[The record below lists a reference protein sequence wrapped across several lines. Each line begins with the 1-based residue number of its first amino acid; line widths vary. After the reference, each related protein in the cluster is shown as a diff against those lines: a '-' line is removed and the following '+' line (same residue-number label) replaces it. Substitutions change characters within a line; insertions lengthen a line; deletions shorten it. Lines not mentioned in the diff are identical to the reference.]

1 MTCREMVEFLTDF
14 TNGELPPAQA
24 RIFEEHLDCCPP
36 CLDYLESYKTT
47 VRLGKAVCQI
57 PDGPPPEE
65 APQEL
70 LRAILA
76 ARKAETEQRG

>member
-1 MTCREMVEFLTDF
+1 MTCREMVEFLTDYS
-14 TNGELPPAQA
+14 NGELLPAQA

-36 CLDYLESYKTT
+36 CLDYLETYKTT

-57 PDGPPPEE
+57 PDGPPPED

-70 LRAILA
+70 LRAILT
-76 ARKAETEQRG
+76 ARKAETAR

>member
-1 MTCREMVEFLTDF
+1 MTCREMVEFLTDYSS
-14 TNGELPPAQA
+14 GELPPAQV

-57 PDGPPPEE
+57 SDGPPPQD

-70 LRAILA
+70 LRAILQ
-76 ARKAETEQRG
+76 ARKAEQSR